1 MMYNSIDFDS
11 RKYLIGLN
19 ATKFISLMDHYGLG
33 NYLNNQTTNMTIL
46 APMNDVIDEDDIPNN
61 QKLQWLSYHI
71 IDGAW
76 SSKDLYDNML
86 LTTKYHSPQLNDQ
99 PQRLIVNID
108 QTIMF
113 GGGHSR
119 MVGKEGNATIE
130 SSIIAS
136 NECE

>member
-1 MMYNSIDFDS
+1 
-11 RKYLIGLN
+11 
-19 ATKFISLMDHYGLG
+19 MDHYGLG

-86 LTTKYHSPQLNDQ
+86 LTTKYHSPQLNDH

-136 NECE
+136 NE